1 MSESLRRHSDY
12 GQVGLDEADLSRDP
26 VEQFLE
32 WLRDAES
39 AEVFEPN
46 AMVVSTVGADGA
58 PSSRTVLLRA
68 AQASGFEFVTTLSSR
83 KGVEL
88 RASPSVS
95 LLFPWYA
102 LKRQVIVLGTA
113 HPITAGESD
122 AYWVDRPRGS
132 QISAWAS
139 EQSQPVDSRA
149 ELERRVSGFEER
161 FVDGAVPR
169 PPAWGAVRV
178 VPRSIEFWQGRS
190 SRLHDR
196 LRYERADAATP
207 WSVTRYQP

>member
-26 VEQFLE
+26 VEQFLG

-46 AMVVSTVGADGA
+46 AMVLSTVGADGA
-58 PSSRTVLLRA
+58 PSTRTVLLRA
-68 AQASGFEFVTTLSSR
+68 AEPSGFEFVTTLSSR

-88 RASPSVS
+88 QSRPAVS

-102 LKRQVIVLGTA
+102 LRRQVIVLGDA
-113 HPITAGESD
+113 HPITDEESD
-122 AYWVDRPRGS
+122 AYWADRPRGS

-139 EQSQPVDSRA
+139 EQSRPIDSRA
-149 ELERRVSGFEER
+149 ELERRVVGVEER
-161 FVDGAVPR
+161 FAGGAVPR

-196 LRYERADAATP
+196 LRFERADAASP
-207 WSVTRYQP
+207 WSVRRYQP

>member
-1 MSESLRRHSDY
+1 MSESLRRHTDY

-26 VEQFLE
+26 IDQFGG

-39 AEVFEPN
+39 AGVFEPN
-46 AMVVSTVGADGA
+46 AMVLGTVGQDGS

-68 AQASGFEFVTTLSSR
+68 VGDSGFEFVTTLSSR
-83 KGVEL
+83 KGREL
-88 RASPSVS
+88 RARSSVS
-95 LLFPWYA
+95 LLFPWYS
-102 LKRQVIVLGTA
+102 LRRQVIVLGEALELTPA
-113 HPITAGESD
+113 ESD
-122 AYWVDRPRGS
+122 AYWIDRPRGS

-139 EQSQPVDSRA
+139 EQSEPVGGRGV
-149 ELERRVSGFEER
+149 LERRVEQEER
-161 FVDGAVPR
+161 RFAGVDVPR

-196 LRYERADAATP
+196 LRYERADAASP
-207 WSVTRYQP
+207 WSVRRYQP